1 MTVIGEDDIIQA
13 TSDGGHPDEEE
24 DSMKVIVALAAVFAL
39 LSSQQASHEPQRH
52 VPQFDFCQLFPILCP
67 HLSSTTQQGSFE

>member
-1 MTVIGEDDIIQA
+1 
-13 TSDGGHPDEEE
+13 
-24 DSMKVIVALAAVFAL
+24 MKVIVALAAVFAL